1 MTNATTEGPRGRW
14 IWLGILGVAG
24 IWLIWRLQA
33 VILPFLLAAGVAYLV
48 NPFIDRLGAR
58 GWSRNR
64 SILLLLLVLLL
75 IGAALGYLLIPQLV
89 EETQGLITGYA
100 ALVKQ
105 AEILYEDGVWR
116 LQRSLPRALHFERVP
131 AQMKAKSGEYAKSL
145 LGRAPVLLGSLL
157 QAMAKFLIVALLT
170 LVLSYWTLKEYHP
183 IGRRLLAFVPSQYAA
198 TAISLSR
205 QVNKLVSSYLLG
217 LLTMCVIAAAI
228 ATAILLLFRVNYAFL
243 LGLLIGAAYA
253 IPYFGMPLALIISAI
268 VAAVTGHSGGNILA
282 FAICIMTLN
291 GILDY
296 VGTPRIIG
304 KRVNLHPMTII
315 FAVVAAGELFGFLG
329 VLIAVPLAAAVRLC
343 LAEFF
348 PEFFGNNSEAPTE
361 KAAAQQKSESV
372 SKEKGR
378 KKKR

>member
-1 MTNATTEGPRGRW
+1 
-14 IWLGILGVAG
+14 
-24 IWLIWRLQA
+24 
-33 VILPFLLAAGVAYLV
+33 
-48 NPFIDRLGAR
+48 
-58 GWSRNR
+58 
-64 SILLLLLVLLL
+64 
-75 IGAALGYLLIPQLV
+75 V
-89 EETQGLITGYA
+89 EETQGLIAGYD

-105 AEILYEDGVWR
+105 AEILYQDGVWR

-183 IGRRLLAFVPSQYAA
+183 IGRRLLAFVPSQYAG

-205 QVNKLVSSYLLG
+205 QINKLVSSYLLG

-228 ATAILLLFRVNYAFL
+228 ATAILLLFRVDYAFL

-282 FAICIMTLN
+282 FAICIMILN

-296 VGTPRIIG
+296 FGTPRIIG

-348 PEFFGNNSEAPTE
+348 PEFFGNNSEAPEE